1 MSGTLVIVSG
11 PSGVGKDTVI
21 RRWLETD
28 PRTERV
34 VTCTTRPPRP
44 SDEPGVTYHFFD
56 REGFLRRARQGELLE
71 YKEVHGN
78 LYGTPLA
85 SVLDILERGKIAV
98 LNIDVQGGI
107 EVLAKRPDAIGVF
120 LLPPSMG
127 ELERRLRS
135 RGEDSEEQ
143 IRLRLRNAQEEI
155 RAGSVYPHR
164 LVNDDV
170 DRCAARLSGLVP
182 GA

>member
-1 MSGTLVIVSG
+1 MSGSLVIVSG

-28 PRTERV
+28 PRLERV

-44 SDEPGVTYHFFD
+44 NDVPGVTYHFLN
-56 REGFLRRARQGELLE
+56 RQEFLRRAREGHLLE

-85 SVLDILERGKIAV
+85 GVQDILGRGKIAV
-98 LNIDVQGGI
+98 LNIDVQGGT

-120 LLPPSMG
+120 LLPPSME

-135 RGEDSEEQ
+135 RAEDSEEQ
-143 IRLRLRNAQEEI
+143 IRLRLRNAIEEM
-155 RAGSVYPHR
+155 RAASAYPHQ

-170 DRCAARLSGLVP
+170 DRCAAALSALVP
-182 GA
+182 RT